1 MKKLKISSVMILALA
16 MLSCEANNKQPSAA
30 VKAAFEKK
38 FVSATDVEWE
48 METDTE
54 WEAEF
59 ELDGNDYSANF
70 SVEGVWMETEYEID
84 EADVPTAVKAALE
97 SYFAGYMIEEVE
109 VTETVT
115 GKAYEFALEKGV
127 TDLEVVI
134 SPRGE
139 VLKNEIIREG
149 EVDDDGE

>member
-1 MKKLKISSVMILALA
+1 MKKLKTFSVMILALA
-16 MLSCEANNKQPSAA
+16 MVSCEANDKQPSAA

-84 EADVPTAVKAALE
+84 EADMPTAVRATLD
-97 SYFAGYMIEEVE
+97 SSFAGYLMEEAE
-109 VTETVT
+109 VIETVN

-127 TDLEVVI
+127 MDMEVVI
-134 SPRGE
+134 SPTGE
-139 VLKNEIIREG
+139 VLKNETIKEG

>member
-1 MKKLKISSVMILALA
+1 
-16 MLSCEANNKQPSAA
+16 
-30 VKAAFEKK
+30 
-38 FVSATDVEWE
+38 
-48 METDTE
+48 
-54 WEAEF
+54 
-59 ELDGNDYSANF
+59 
-70 SVEGVWMETEYEID
+70 
-84 EADVPTAVKAALE
+84 
-97 SYFAGYMIEEVE
+97 MIEEVE